1 MTAKLIKSI
10 LVTVLAVT
18 LTCGLATAGEKM
30 KAYEMG
36 ETGQVV
42 LFPMTPQEIAAE
54 AALLA
59 AIKRSEIEA
68 PMVKTFELAESGE
81 TITFPMSAEEIRAA
95 KAAMTEVKS
104 VQAEQ
109 TDAAVAE
116 YELAE
121 SGCII
126 CFPKKRLSK
135 D

>member
-10 LVTVLAVT
+10 LVTVMAVT

-36 ETGQVV
+36 ESGQMV
-42 LFPMTPQEIAAE
+42 LFPMTAQEIAAE
-54 AALLA
+54 TALLA

-68 PMVKTFELAESGE
+68 PTVKTFELAESGE
-81 TITFPMSAEEIRAA
+81 TFTFPMSAEEIRAA
-95 KAAMTEVKS
+95 KADMTEVKS
-104 VQAEQ
+104 VHSKQA
-109 TDAAVAE
+109 DATVVE

-126 CFPKKRLSK
+126 CFPIKKN
-135 D
+135 

>member
-10 LVTVLAVT
+10 LVTVMAVT

-36 ETGQVV
+36 ESGQVV
-42 LFPMTPQEIAAE
+42 LFPMTAQEIAAE
-54 AALLA
+54 TALLA

-95 KAAMTEVKS
+95 KADMTEVKS
-104 VQAEQ
+104 VQTKQ
-109 TDAAVAE
+109 TDVTVEE

-126 CFPKKRLSK
+126 CFPVKKN
-135 D
+135 